1 MLAVLTPERDLIERL
16 RGLSCRGTF
25 EAHVTVE
32 APDAATRERFRE
44 LCAALGAKCVLI
56 ELPEGVT
63 RSQPMTA
70 TYHRGEV
77 AAVSEEVAALSQ
89 AVRDAGFDVTRV
101 KLEAVASNDGL
112 PETDEEAA
120 AFPEENYFEF
130 HVKALLPTDADVE
143 ALRSCCA
150 RHDARLSSNALKTD
164 QEGRRERFVTLRVYN
179 AGRRNALARFD
190 ALVNDLL
197 AAGYTLGNRLRE
209 YTLYDSAVRLDAG
222 WIGGA

>member
-1 MLAVLTPERDLIERL
+1 MPEHDMIEHL
-16 RGLSCRGTF
+16 RGLNCRGTF
-25 EAHVTVE
+25 EAHVTI
-32 APDAATRERFRE
+32 AADDATTRERFRD
-44 LCAALGAKCVLI
+44 LCAQLGAKCVLI

-77 AAVSEEVAALSQ
+77 AAVAEEVAALSRT
-89 AVRDAGFDVTRV
+89 VRDAGFDVTRL
-101 KLEAVASNDGL
+101 KLEAVATNEGL
-112 PETDEEAA
+112 PDTDEEAA
-120 AFPEENYFEF
+120 AFPAENHFEF
-130 HVKALLPTDADVE
+130 HVKALLGTDADLDV
-143 ALRSCCA
+143 LRSLCA
-150 RHDARLSSNALKTD
+150 RHDARLSSNALKMDTD
-164 QEGRRERFVTLRVYN
+164 GRRERFVTMRVYH
-179 AGRRNALARFD
+179 AGRRSAFARFD

>member
-1 MLAVLTPERDLIERL
+1 MFAITTPEHDMIERL
-16 RGLSCRGTF
+16 RGLNCRGTF

-32 APDAATRERFRE
+32 APDAATREHFRDV
-44 LCAALGAKCVLI
+44 CATLGAKCVLI

-70 TYHRGEV
+70 AYHRGEV
-77 AAVSEEVAALSQ
+77 AAVAEEVAALSR
-89 AVRDAGFDVTRV
+89 AVRDAGFEVTRV
-101 KLEAVASNDGL
+101 KLEAVASNEGL

-130 HVKALLPTDADVE
+130 HVKALLPPAADVA
-143 ALRSCCA
+143 ALRGCCA
-150 RHDARLSSNALKTD
+150 RHGARLSINALKTEQD
-164 QEGRRERFVTLRVYN
+164 GRRERFVTLRVYN

-190 ALVNDLL
+190 ALVSDLL
-197 AAGYTLGNRLRE
+197 AAGYALGNRLRE